1 MAEPISIGLYETTSL
16 LEALN
21 NWGSLQVLAEYNDWC
36 EGEALPVFCS
46 DGYGIKEAQLKPES
60 YIIYPNPTNDRFTVE
75 GANVAKVEVYNLVGQ
90 KVCEQQGS
98 KVVNIDATDW
108 HKGIYLVNIIE
119 ENGAVVTKKLVV
131 R

>member
-1 MAEPISIGLYETTSL
+1 MSESVSIGTDETTNLLEVLNYWISLYEIGVFNS
-16 LEALN
+16 
-21 NWGSLQVLAEYNDWC
+21 WC
-36 EGEALPVFCS
+36 EGETLPVFCNQS
-46 DGYGIKEAQLKPES
+46 IGINETQPVVDTFV
-60 YIIYPNPTNDRFTVE
+60 IYPNPTTGQFTVE

-90 KVCEQQGS
+90 KVHEAEGQ
-98 KVVNIDATDW
+98 VVNIDATDW